1 MPNAE
6 LRRLGE
12 EFFALRHG
20 SDPFNATMLGVSGF
34 DDRVPDPGREAA
46 ADTARR
52 LAALERQAAAV
63 GAAAMDDDDRV
74 DRDVLIALSQGVRSD
89 LEHGTWEANASADGY
104 GSPQGMAL
112 MAVPSV
118 SLPDA
123 SAVEGYL
130 RRLDALEGFF
140 DAVGAR
146 YREAAR
152 DGRRPTAVGVRQAVD
167 QLRGHLARPADADV
181 FQRPALPRDVDGPGM
196 RARIAEVTGTRVR
209 PAMARL
215 AALLEDELLPMA
227 RTDGDVGLGSVPG
240 GAAAYAA
247 AVRRQTTTELTP
259 EAIHETGLAV
269 LADLEDEWRE
279 LGGRVLGTTDVPS
292 VLERLRT
299 DPALRFGSS
308 TELVDVVRGAL
319 ERAEAARDEWFP
331 AYDIPDCVIEEI
343 DPVEAGNAAL
353 AHYRPPSAD
362 GSRPGAHCVLTVDP
376 QERFAYEYEALAFH
390 ESTPGHHLQIASAQT
405 LTHLPEYRRFL
416 DAEVCAYVE
425 GWGLYSERL
434 ADEMGLYTS
443 DLQRLGMVSFDALR
457 ACRLVVDTGMHAFGW
472 SRERAIDFMWS
483 HTATTRAN
491 VVNEV
496 NRYIAWPAQALA
508 YMVGR
513 REIVRL
519 RTGAQAALG
528 DRFDPRGFHG
538 AVLSA
543 GAVPLGVLGDIVHRW
558 TTAQPGAGAT
568 GSSSPDSTTGAPA

>member
-1 MPNAE
+1 MPDAE

-20 SDPFNATMLGVSGF
+20 SDPFNATMLGVAGF

-52 LAALERQAAAV
+52 LAALERQAAALDP
-63 GAAAMDDDDRV
+63 AALDDDDRV
-74 DRDVLIALSQGVRSD
+74 DRDVLIGLSQGVRSD

-104 GSPQGMAL
+104 GSPQGMAF
-112 MAVPSV
+112 MAVPSA

-123 SAVEGYL
+123 AAVDGYL
-130 RRLDALEGFF
+130 GRLAALEGFF
-140 DAVGAR
+140 DALGAR
-146 YREAAR
+146 YRQAAR
-152 DGRRPTAVGVRQAVD
+152 DGRRSTAVGVRQALD
-167 QLRGHLARPADADV
+167 QLRGHLGRPVDADV
-181 FQRPALPRDVDGPGM
+181 FQRPALPRDVDGSRV
-196 RARIAEVTGTRVR
+196 RAGIAEVTTSRVR
-209 PAMARL
+209 PAMTRL
-215 AALLEDELLPMA
+215 AALLEDELLPAA
-227 RTDGDVGLGSVPG
+227 RTDDEVGLRSVPG
-240 GAAAYAA
+240 GEAAYAA
-247 AVRRQTTTELTP
+247 AVRRQTTTELGP
-259 EAIHETGLAV
+259 EEIHQMGLAV
-269 LADLEDEWRE
+269 LSDLDDEWHE
-279 LGGRVLGTTDVPS
+279 LGGRVLGTSDVPS
-292 VLERLRT
+292 VLDRLRT
-299 DPALRFGSS
+299 DPALRFRSS
-308 TELVDVVRGAL
+308 AELVDVVRGAL
-319 ERAEAARDEWFP
+319 ERAEAARDAWFP
-331 AYDIPDCVIEEI
+331 AYDIADCVIEEI

-362 GSRPGAHCVLTVDP
+362 GSRPGAHCVLTVHP
-376 QERFAYEYEALAFH
+376 EERFAYEYEALAFH

-405 LTHLPEYRRFL
+405 LTQLPEYRRFL

-443 DLQRLGMVSFDALR
+443 DVQRLGMVSFDALR

-472 SRERAIDFMWS
+472 SRQRAIDFMWS

-491 VVNEV
+491 VVNEI
-496 NRYIAWPAQALA
+496 NRYIAWPGQALA

-519 RTGAQAALG
+519 RAEARAALG

-543 GAVPLGVLGDIVHRW
+543 GAVPLGVLGGIVHRW
-558 TTAQPGAGAT
+558 ASAPTRPSHPT
-568 GSSSPDSTTGAPA
+568 GEPA

>member
-1 MPNAE
+1 MPDAD
-6 LRRLGE
+6 LRRLGA

-20 SDPFNATMLGVSGF
+20 SDPFNATMLGVAGF
-34 DDRVPDPGREAA
+34 DDQVPDPSREAA
-46 ADTARR
+46 AATARR
-52 LAALERQAAAV
+52 LAAVEQAAAALDP
-63 GAAAMDDDDRV
+63 AALDDDDRT
-74 DRDVLIALSQGVRSD
+74 DRAVLIGLSEGVRSD
-89 LEHGTWEANASADGY
+89 LEHGSWEANASADGY
-104 GSPQGMAL
+104 GSPQGMAFL
-112 MAVPSV
+112 GVPSV

-123 SAVEGYL
+123 PAVEGYL
-130 RRLDALEGFF
+130 RRLSALEGFF
-140 DAVGAR
+140 DALGTR
-146 YREAAR
+146 YRQAAAE
-152 DGRRPTAVGVRQAVD
+152 GRRPTAVGVRQAVE
-167 QLRGHLARPADADV
+167 QLRGHLARPADRDV
-181 FQRPALPRDVDGPGM
+181 FQRPALPADVDAPAV
-196 RARIAEVTGTRVR
+196 RARIAEVTGARVR
-209 PAMARL
+209 PAMERL
-215 AALLEDELLPMA
+215 AALLDGELLPVA
-227 RTDGDVGLGSVPG
+227 RTDSEVGLANVPG

-247 AVRRQTTTELTP
+247 AVRRQTTTALTA
-259 EAIHETGLAV
+259 EQVHEMGHSV
-269 LADLEDEWRE
+269 LAELQEEWRE
-279 LGGRVLGTTDVPS
+279 LGGRVLGTTDVAE

-299 DPALRFGSS
+299 DPALRFSS
-308 TELVDVVRGAL
+308 SAQLVAVVGDAL
-319 ERAEAARDEWFP
+319 DRAEHARGDWFP

-457 ACRLVVDTGMHAFGW
+457 ASRLVVDTGMHALGW
-472 SRERAIDFMWS
+472 SREQAVEFMWA

-491 VVNEV
+491 VVNEI
-496 NRYIAWPAQALA
+496 NRYIAWPGQALA

-519 RTGAQAALG
+519 RAVAEARLGA
-528 DRFDPRGFHG
+528 RFDVRGFHG
-538 AVLSA
+538 AVLSN
-543 GAVPLGVLGDIVHRW
+543 GAVPLSVLGDVVDRW
-558 TTAQPGAGAT
+558 ATTLSDDPA
-568 GSSSPDSTTGAPA
+568 GAPA

>member
-1 MPNAE
+1 MPDPE
-6 LRRLGE
+6 LRRLGA

-20 SDPFNATMLGVSGF
+20 SDPFNATMLGVAGF
-34 DDRVPDPGREAA
+34 DDQVPDPSRDAA

-52 LAALERQAAAV
+52 LAAVERAAAALDP
-63 GAAAMDDDDRV
+63 AALDDDDRV
-74 DRDVLIALSQGVRSD
+74 DRAVLIGLSEGVRSD
-89 LEHGTWEANASADGY
+89 LEHGSWEANASADGY
-104 GSPQGMAL
+104 GNPQGTAFL
-112 MAVPSV
+112 AVPTV

-123 SAVEGYL
+123 PAVEGYL
-130 RRLDALEGFF
+130 RRLDALGGFF
-140 DAVGAR
+140 DALDTR
-146 YREAAR
+146 YRQAAA
-152 DGRRPTAVGVRQAVD
+152 DGRRPTAVGVAQAVD
-167 QLRGHLARPADADV
+167 QLRGHLGRPADADV
-181 FQRPALPRDVDGPGM
+181 FQRPALPGDVDAARV

-215 AALLEDELLPMA
+215 AALLDDELRPTA
-227 RTDGDVGLGSVPG
+227 RTDAEVGLASVPG
-240 GAAAYAA
+240 GEAAYSA
-247 AVRRQTTTELTP
+247 AVRRQTTTDLTP
-259 EAIHETGLAV
+259 GQVHEIGLAV
-269 LADLEDEWRE
+269 LEDLKDEWRE
-279 LGGRVLGTTDVPS
+279 LGGRVLGTSDVAE
-292 VLERLRT
+292 VRDRLRT
-299 DPALRFGSS
+299 DPALRFESS
-308 TELVDVVRGAL
+308 GQLVDVVRGAL
-319 ERAEAARDEWFP
+319 ERAEAARDDWFP
-331 AYDIPDCVIEEI
+331 AYAIADCVIEEI

-405 LTHLPEYRRFL
+405 LTSLPEYRRFL

-443 DLQRLGMVSFDALR
+443 DLQRLGMVSFDAWR
-457 ACRLVVDTGMHAFGW
+457 AGRLVVDTGMHALGW
-472 SRERAIDFMWS
+472 SREQAVEFMWS

-519 RTGAQAALG
+519 RTGAETRLG
-528 DRFDPRGFHG
+528 SRFDVRGFHG
-538 AVLSA
+538 AVLSN
-543 GAVPLGVLGDIVHRW
+543 GAVPLGVLADVVDRW
-558 TTAQPGAGAT
+558 VAAQSPPEPGAPT
-568 GSSSPDSTTGAPA
+568 

>member
-1 MPNAE
+1 MPDAD
-6 LRRLGE
+6 LRRLGA

-20 SDPFNATMLGVSGF
+20 SDPFNATMLGVAGF
-34 DDRVPDPGREAA
+34 DDQVPDPGREAA
-46 ADTARR
+46 AGTARR
-52 LAALERQAAAV
+52 LAAVEQAAAALDP
-63 GAAAMDDDDRV
+63 AALDEDDRI
-74 DRDVLIALSQGVRSD
+74 DRAVLIGLSEGVRSD
-89 LEHGTWEANASADGY
+89 LEHGSWEANASADGY
-104 GSPQGMAL
+104 GSPQGMAFL
-112 MAVPSV
+112 GVPSV

-123 SAVEGYL
+123 AAVEGYL
-130 RRLDALEGFF
+130 RRLAALEGFF
-140 DAVGAR
+140 DALGTR
-146 YREAAR
+146 YRQAAA
-152 DGRRPTAVGVRQAVD
+152 DGRRPTEVGVRQAVE
-167 QLRGHLARPADADV
+167 QLRGHLARPADGDV
-181 FQRPALPRDVDGPGM
+181 FQRPALPADVDAPAV

-209 PAMARL
+209 PAMERL
-215 AALLEDELLPMA
+215 AGLLADELLPVA
-227 RTDGDVGLGSVPG
+227 RTDAEVGLGSVPG
-240 GAAAYAA
+240 GAEAYAA
-247 AVRRQTTTELTP
+247 AVRRQTTTALTA
-259 EAIHETGLAV
+259 EQVHEMGHSV
-269 LADLEDEWRE
+269 LAGLQEEWRE
-279 LGGRVLGTTDVPS
+279 LGGRVLGTTDVAE

-299 DPALRFGSS
+299 DPALRFSS
-308 TELVDVVRGAL
+308 SAQLVGVVGDAL
-319 ERAEAARDEWFP
+319 ERAEDARGDWFP

-457 ACRLVVDTGMHAFGW
+457 ASRLVVDTGMHALGW
-472 SRERAIDFMWS
+472 SREQAVDFMWS

-491 VVNEV
+491 VVNEI
-496 NRYIAWPAQALA
+496 NRYIAWPGQALA

-519 RTGAQAALG
+519 RADAEARLGA
-528 DRFDPRGFHG
+528 RFDVRGFHG
-538 AVLSA
+538 AVLSN
-543 GAVPLGVLGDIVHRW
+543 GAVPLSVLGEVVDRW
-558 TTAQPGAGAT
+558 ATAR
-568 GSSSPDSTTGAPA
+568 SSVPTPGAPA